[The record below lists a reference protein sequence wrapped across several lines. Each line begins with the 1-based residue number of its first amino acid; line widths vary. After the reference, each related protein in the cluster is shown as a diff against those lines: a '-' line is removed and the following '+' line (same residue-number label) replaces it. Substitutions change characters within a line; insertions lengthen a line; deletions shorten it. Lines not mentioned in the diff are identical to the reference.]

1 MPMTKSPPL
10 SPRPLYIPRGRNG
23 KKHEITKEEKLKWLI
38 ETVEYYKNKIIPDVY
53 NRKPLAFGKKEWEI
67 LLELK
72 KVELSNYEYELLLI
86 TNPDIKKEIE
96 EI

>member
-10 SPRPLYIPRGRNG
+10 SPRPLYRPRRRNS
-23 KKHEITKEEKLKWLI
+23 KKHEISKEEKLEWLI
-38 ETVEYYKNKIIPDVY
+38 ETIEYYKNTIIPEVY
-53 NRKPLAFGKKEWEI
+53 NRKPLIFGKKEWKI
-67 LLELK
+67 LLESK
-72 KVELSNYEYELLLI
+72 KIELSNYEYELLLI